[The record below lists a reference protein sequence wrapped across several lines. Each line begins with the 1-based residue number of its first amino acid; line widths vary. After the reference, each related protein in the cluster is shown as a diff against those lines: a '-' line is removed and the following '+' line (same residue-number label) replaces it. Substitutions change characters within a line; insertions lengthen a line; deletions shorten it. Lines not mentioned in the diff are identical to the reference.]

1 METGYESQ
9 ESVVTTNAGVAA
21 NAVLADLTMPD
32 EVRKLVRSM
41 RGAVSRTKKAVDLV
55 GVAETKAID
64 MAFAGV
70 YEEIVRNTLY
80 AEGLVMEERDGV
92 WAIFPVRKDDQAA

>member
-1 METGYESQ
+1 METGFESQ
-9 ESVVTTNAGVAA
+9 ELVVNNAEIAA

-32 EVRKLVRSM
+32 KLRKQIRKMRS
-41 RGAVSRTKKAVDLV
+41 ALSRTKKAVDLV

-64 MAFAGV
+64 IAFAGID
-70 YEEIVRNTLY
+70 EEIVRNTLY